1 MHLLKQAFYIEIST
15 IVKMTPKRTSE
26 TSLLEE
32 AFDITPREA
41 QWILDSENVDPK
53 NDAFVRQFNITPN
66 QANRIL
72 NAVPDIDLTRAF
84 SPINSHTTNYNYR
97 TKARK
102 KDNNMGIAISA
113 IIISLITL
121 GSVIYYKAKPYSPPK
136 HQETFQTEN
145 RFPYSQKKP

>member
-1 MHLLKQAFYIEIST
+1 
-15 IVKMTPKRTSE
+15 MTPKRTSE

-84 SPINSHTTNYNYR
+84 SPINSHTTNYNYT

-102 KDNNMGIAISA
+102 KDNNLGIAISV
-113 IIISLITL
+113 IIISLLTL
-121 GSVIYYKAKPYSPPK
+121 GSVIYYKTKPYSQPK
-136 HQETFQTEN
+136 HQEIQTEN
-145 RFPYSQKKP
+145 RSHYLQKNP